1 MRVGINP
8 ITNSPQR
15 TQQKQQS
22 FGIFRCTHP
31 MNEVAP
37 VVRRAEQLGIKLF
50 VPYDVAS
57 FVSGKCLFTSNIFKH
72 APSDYL
78 TFANSLE
85 GCLYTEAEQ
94 NALLITAR
102 TSDLTHLV
110 RAIFRMKEN
119 PKPLDFHAFKSAVD
133 ALEETTTRINL
144 NKTRIEEAMN
154 AKYAAEKSN
163 EGYYAESSRQRN
175 ILRILGVIQ

>member
-1 MRVGINP
+1 MRINS

-31 MNEVAP
+31 IQEVAP

-57 FVSGKCLFTSNIFKH
+57 FVSGKCLYTSKILNN
-72 APSDYL
+72 APEL
-78 TFANSLE
+78 TTFSKSLE
-85 GCLYTEAEQ
+85 GYIYTEAEQ
-94 NALLITAR
+94 KALLDTAQ

-110 RAIFRMKEN
+110 KQVFRMQE
-119 PKPLDFHAFKSAVD
+119 KPQLFDFGAFRGAVD
-133 ALEETTTRINL
+133 GLEETTTKINL
-144 NKTRIEEAMN
+144 NNAKIEEA
-154 AKYAAEKSN
+154 KLQITAADRSN
-163 EGYYAESSRQRN
+163 DAYYAEQSRQRN
-175 ILRILGVIQ
+175 ILRILGVIE